1 MKKLKIY
8 MEICGKSHLVGH
20 ILVYK
25 DGGAEFIYDD
35 GYLAWPECRPISIS
49 LPLEEK
55 SFNSDRTKKFNL

>member
-25 DGGAEFIYDD
+25 DRGAEFIYDD
-35 GYLAWPECRPISIS
+35 GYLEWPE
-49 LPLEEK
+49 
-55 SFNSDRTKKFNL
+55 